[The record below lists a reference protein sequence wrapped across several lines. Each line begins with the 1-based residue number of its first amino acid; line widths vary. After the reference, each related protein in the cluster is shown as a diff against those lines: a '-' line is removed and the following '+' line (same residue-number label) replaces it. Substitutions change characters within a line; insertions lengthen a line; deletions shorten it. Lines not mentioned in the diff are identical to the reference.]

1 MIEEAVR
8 MWEMFREG
16 LVGELANIPEDKY
29 EWRPGEGARTV
40 RELALHIVA
49 AGKGFIDEL
58 VAEETNFMRLRTPQV
73 QQAMIDA
80 LGDPQSKDEVVSL
93 VRTTGA
99 EGFARLR
106 EHAERLR
113 TGTMANGQSRVTG
126 ISFAAAHEMYHR
138 GQVATYAR
146 GMGLVPA
153 MTQRI
158 MQSAAP
164 AGSATPATKSP

>member
-16 LVGELANIPEDKY
+16 LIGELQNIPEDKY
-29 EWRPGEGARTV
+29 DWRPSEGARTL

-49 AGKGFIDEL
+49 AGKGFVEEL
-58 VAEETNFMRLRTPQV
+58 VADETNFMRLRNPQV
-73 QQAMIDA
+73 QQSMIAA
-80 LGDPQSKDEVVSL
+80 LGDPKSKEEVVSL
-93 VRTTGA
+93 VRTSGA

-106 EHAERLR
+106 EHAERL
-113 TGTMANGQSRVTG
+113 GTATMSSQAGPQSRLSG
-126 ISFAAAHEMYHR
+126 IFFAGAHEMYHR
-138 GQVATYAR
+138 GQVTVYAR

-158 MQSAAP
+158 EAMM
-164 AGSATPATKSP
+164 KK